1 MIAAISDKPLF
12 ILTIGLVI
20 LGVLFLRALERKCSF
35 PAVVGYL
42 LMGLFLRWQNDRM
55 GFLNHEGVWTLEILG
70 EIGVVCLLFRVG
82 LESNFQGLVKQLPN
96 AVWVWVFNVGLS
108 GLLGYIA
115 TRYWL
120 DMNLIPSLFVAT
132 ALTAT
137 SIGVSMSVWQEAK
150 RLRTDL
156 GELVTDTA
164 ELDDISAVMLLVIL
178 FSLVPILE
186 KGGSLHEMEVGAAK
200 ALSALLFR
208 GFLFASLCVL
218 FANYLE
224 KPVSQ
229 FFGRY
234 SHPVVFLLGCGFI
247 IGALAGWLGFSMAIG
262 GLFAGLIF
270 SRDPKAV
277 KEDASCE
284 PIYELFTP
292 FFFISIGFQINPEVL
307 QHASSGALVLLL
319 VAIIGKVLGAII
331 PTLTKL
337 GWSAALLLGVSL
349 VPRAEIA
356 MVVAKAGNSSQNA
369 PISDE
374 LYASMVLV
382 CLATCLIT
390 PPVLQNLIKRHSW

>member
-12 ILTIGLVI
+12 LLTIGLVI
-20 LGVLFLRALERKCSF
+20 LGVLFLRALEKKVSF

-42 LMGLFLRWQNDRM
+42 LMGLFLRWQNDSI
-55 GFLNHEGVWTLEILG
+55 GFLNHEGEWTLEILG

-108 GLLGYIA
+108 GILGYVA
-115 TRYWL
+115 SRYWL
-120 DMNLIPSLFVAT
+120 GMELIPSLFVAT

-150 RLRTDL
+150 HLRTEL

-164 ELDDISAVMLLVIL
+164 ELDDISTVMLLVIF
-178 FSLVPILE
+178 FSMVPILE
-186 KGGSLHEMEVGAAK
+186 QGGSLQELEAGAAK

-208 GFLFASLCVL
+208 GFLFASICIL

-229 FFGRY
+229 FFSRH
-234 SHPVVFLLGCGFI
+234 SHPVVFLLGSGFI

-284 PIYELFTP
+284 PIYELFNP
-292 FFFISIGFQINPEVL
+292 FFSISIGFQINPDVL
-307 QHASSGALVLLL
+307 EHASSGALVLLL
-319 VAIIGKVLGAII
+319 VAIIGKVLG
-331 PTLTKL
+331 P
-337 GWSAALLLGVSL
+337 SYR
-349 VPRAEIA
+349 P
-356 MVVAKAGNSSQNA
+356 
-369 PISDE
+369 
-374 LYASMVLV
+374 
-382 CLATCLIT
+382 CL
-390 PPVLQNLIKRHSW
+390 N